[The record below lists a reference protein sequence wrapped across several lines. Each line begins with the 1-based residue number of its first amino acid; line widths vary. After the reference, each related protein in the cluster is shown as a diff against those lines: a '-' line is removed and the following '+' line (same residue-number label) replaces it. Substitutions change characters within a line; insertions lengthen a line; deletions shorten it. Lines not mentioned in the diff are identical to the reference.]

1 MPALPYSVTAVPV
14 PAASRI
20 AGFYAR
26 TDLIDAYAVTLP
38 EHASRDPETLARFV
52 FSRLPPWALALMAV
66 RDALV
71 AGFGLKTSRQ
81 LRPVTPRQQSE
92 RVGLFRIYTR
102 ETTEIVLGED
112 DRHLDFRLSLLCTE
126 PTAQS
131 PQRQLVLSTAVHCH
145 NRLGRVYITL
155 IAPFHRRIVRA
166 CLRQAARGGWP
177 AAAAA
182 G

>member
-1 MPALPYSVTAVPV
+1 MPALPYRVTTVPV

-26 TDLIDAYAVTLP
+26 TDLIDAYAVALP

-52 FSRLPPWALALMAV
+52 FSRLPPWAMALMAV
-66 RDALV
+66 RDVLV
-71 AGFGLKTSRQ
+71 AGLGLKTSRQ
-81 LRPVTPRQQSE
+81 LRPATPRQQGE
-92 RVGLFRIYTR
+92 RVGMFRIHAR
-102 ETTEIVLGED
+102 EPAEILLGED
-112 DRHLDFRLSLLCTE
+112 DRHLDFRLSLLCTG

-145 NRLGRVYITL
+145 NRLGRAYIAL

-166 CLRQAARGGWP
+166 CLRRAARAGWP
-177 AAAAA
+177 AAAAT

>member
-1 MPALPYSVTAVPV
+1 MPAPLCHVTAVAV
-14 PAASRI
+14 PAGSRI

-38 EHASRDPETLARFV
+38 EHASGDPETLARFV
-52 FSRLPPWALALMAV
+52 FSRLPPWALTLMAI

-81 LRPVTPRQQSE
+81 LRPDTPLQQRE
-92 RVGLFRIYTR
+92 RVGLFRIYSR
-102 ETTEIVLGED
+102 EANEIVLGED
-112 DRHLDFRLSLLCTE
+112 DKHLDFRLSLLCTE

-131 PQRQLVLSTAVHCH
+131 PRRELVLSTAVHCH
-145 NRLGRVYITL
+145 NRLGRTYIAL

-166 CLRQAARGGWP
+166 CLRQAARAGWP
-177 AAAAA
+177 SA
-182 G
+182 